1 MLEAVSGVYRS
12 IKVGPPTQSDA
23 TMGPVISAAQREKC
37 ENLVEAAEEHGGKVV
52 CGGGRPA
59 GLDRG
64 YYFEPTV
71 LDVPDNANP
80 AAREEIFG
88 PVIAVIGYRD
98 LDHAVEIANDSI
110 YGLSG
115 QVYGADV
122 ATAVRVARR
131 LRTGAVNVNTT
142 VFSAYAP
149 SGGYKQSGLGRER
162 GTDGIREF
170 QEVKHMSIGS
180 FHYDQ
185 HHHQAECQSD
195 ESTPFDLNWL
205 ISVDDHILEPP
216 NLWVDRVASKD
227 RDRAPHMEVDDK
239 GMDVWVYDGKKM
251 PSSGLSAVVGKSK
264 EEFSPEPLNYSEMRP
279 GCYDAKARVEDMDL
293 SGVLASLC
301 FPTLPRFC
309 GQLFMEASD
318 REFGFECLQIYN
330 DWLVEEWCGAAPGR
344 YIPLMLIPMWDPAL
358 AAEEM
363 ERMAAKGVT
372 SFAFS
377 ENPEPLGL
385 PTIHDAD
392 HYWEPVMAKANEL
405 DMVASMHVG
414 SSSTLPRIC
423 NDAPFM
429 ANLTWG
435 ASRTSGTMLSWL
447 FSGLFQRYPNLK
459 IALSEGECGWM
470 PYFLERAEQVL
481 DKQRYWV
488 KRGTKFMGHAGNEA
502 DLDTLDIRETFR
514 KHIYG
519 CIIEDRHA
527 VKSLDELGEDNIM
540 CETDYPHSDSTW
552 PNCIEVARNTM
563 KDLPAEVQYKLLRG
577 NAERLYRFTP
587 AEPPALTGA

>member
-1 MLEAVSGVYRS
+1 MS
-12 IKVGPPTQSDA
+12 
-23 TMGPVISAAQREKC
+23 
-37 ENLVEAAEEHGGKVV
+37 
-52 CGGGRPA
+52 
-59 GLDRG
+59 
-64 YYFEPTV
+64 
-71 LDVPDNANP
+71 
-80 AAREEIFG
+80 
-88 PVIAVIGYRD
+88 
-98 LDHAVEIANDSI
+98 
-110 YGLSG
+110 
-115 QVYGADV
+115 
-122 ATAVRVARR
+122 
-131 LRTGAVNVNTT
+131 
-142 VFSAYAP
+142 
-149 SGGYKQSGLGRER
+149 
-162 GTDGIREF
+162 GTDGTT
-170 QEVKHMSIGS
+170 
-180 FHYDQ
+180 YNLD
-185 HHHQAECQSD
+185 
-195 ESTPFDLNWL
+195 WL

-216 NLWVDRVASKD
+216 NLWVDRVAAKD
-227 RDRAPHMEVDDK
+227 RDRAPNMQTDDN

-264 EEFSPEPLNYSEMRP
+264 EEFSPEPLNYAEMRP
-279 GCYDAKARVEDMDL
+279 GCYDAKARVEDMDQ

-318 REFGFECLQIYN
+318 REFGFQCLQIYN

-344 YIPLMLIPMWDPAL
+344 YIPLMLIPMWDPQL
-358 AAEEM
+358 AVKEM
-363 ERMAAKGVT
+363 ERMAARGVT

-385 PTIHDAD
+385 PTIHDAG
-392 HYWEPVMAKANEL
+392 HYWDPVMAAANEL
-405 DMVASMHVG
+405 GLVASMHVG

-435 ASRTSGTMLSWL
+435 ASRTSGTMLSWI

-459 IALSEGECGWM
+459 IALSEGEIGWA

-502 DLDTLDIRETFR
+502 DLDTLDIRESFR
-514 KHIYG
+514 NHIFG

-527 VKSLDELGEDNIM
+527 LKSLDEIGEDNVM

-552 PNCIEVARNTM
+552 PNCIDVARDTM
-563 KDLPAEVQYKLLRG
+563 KDLPEDVQYKLLRG

-587 AEPPALTGA
+587 AEPPVLAKV

>member
-1 MLEAVSGVYRS
+1 MTTAGNGNGSETY
-12 IKVGPPTQSDA
+12 
-23 TMGPVISAAQREKC
+23 
-37 ENLVEAAEEHGGKVV
+37 NL
-52 CGGGRPA
+52 
-59 GLDRG
+59 D
-64 YYFEPTV
+64 
-71 LDVPDNANP
+71 
-80 AAREEIFG
+80 
-88 PVIAVIGYRD
+88 
-98 LDHAVEIANDSI
+98 
-110 YGLSG
+110 
-115 QVYGADV
+115 
-122 ATAVRVARR
+122 
-131 LRTGAVNVNTT
+131 
-142 VFSAYAP
+142 
-149 SGGYKQSGLGRER
+149 
-162 GTDGIREF
+162 
-170 QEVKHMSIGS
+170 
-180 FHYDQ
+180 
-185 HHHQAECQSD
+185 
-195 ESTPFDLNWL
+195 WL

-227 RDRAPHMEVDDK
+227 RDRAPNMQTDDN

-264 EEFSPEPLNYSEMRP
+264 EEFSPEPLNYAEMRP
-279 GCYDAKARVEDMDL
+279 GCYDAKARVEDMDQ

-309 GQLFMEASD
+309 GQLFMEAGD
-318 REFGFECLQIYN
+318 REFGFQCLQIYN
-330 DWLVEEWCGAAPGR
+330 DWLVEDWCGAAPGR
-344 YIPLMLIPMWDPAL
+344 YIPLMLIPMWDPQL
-358 AAEEM
+358 AVKEM
-363 ERMAAKGVT
+363 ERMAARGVT

-385 PTIHDAD
+385 PTIHDSN
-392 HYWEPVMAKANEL
+392 HYWDPVMAAANEL
-405 DMVASMHVG
+405 GMVASMHVG

-435 ASRTSGTMLSWL
+435 ASRTSGTMLSWI

-459 IALSEGECGWM
+459 IALSEGEIGWA

-514 KHIYG
+514 NHIYG

-527 VKSLDELGEDNIM
+527 MKSLDEIGEDNVM

-552 PNCIEVARNTM
+552 PNCIDVARDTM
-563 KDLPAEVQYKLLRG
+563 KDLPEHVQYKLLRG

-587 AEPPALTGA
+587 AEPPVLAKV

>member
-1 MLEAVSGVYRS
+1 M
-12 IKVGPPTQSDA
+12 
-23 TMGPVISAAQREKC
+23 
-37 ENLVEAAEEHGGKVV
+37 
-52 CGGGRPA
+52 
-59 GLDRG
+59 DR
-64 YYFEPTV
+64 
-71 LDVPDNANP
+71 
-80 AAREEIFG
+80 
-88 PVIAVIGYRD
+88 
-98 LDHAVEIANDSI
+98 
-110 YGLSG
+110 
-115 QVYGADV
+115 
-122 ATAVRVARR
+122 
-131 LRTGAVNVNTT
+131 
-142 VFSAYAP
+142 
-149 SGGYKQSGLGRER
+149 
-162 GTDGIREF
+162 
-170 QEVKHMSIGS
+170 
-180 FHYDQ
+180 
-185 HHHQAECQSD
+185 
-195 ESTPFDLNWL
+195 
-205 ISVDDHILEPP
+205 
-216 NLWVDRVASKD
+216 
-227 RDRAPHMEVDDK
+227 
-239 GMDVWVYDGKKM
+239 
-251 PSSGLSAVVGKSK
+251 
-264 EEFSPEPLNYSEMRP
+264 
-279 GCYDAKARVEDMDL
+279 

-318 REFGFECLQIYN
+318 REFGFQCLQIYN

-358 AAEEM
+358 AVTEM

-372 SFAFS
+372 AFAFS

-385 PTIHDAD
+385 PTIHDVN
-392 HYWEPVMAKANEL
+392 HYWDPVMAAANEL
-405 DMVASMHVG
+405 NLVASMHVG
-414 SSSTLPRIC
+414 SSSTLPKIC
-423 NDAPFM
+423 SDAPFM

-459 IALSEGECGWM
+459 IALSEGEVGWM

-514 KHIYG
+514 NHIYG

-552 PNCIEVARNTM
+552 PDCIDVARNTM
-563 KDLPAEVQYKLLRG
+563 KDLPANVQYKLLRG

-587 AEPPALTGA
+587 AEPPVLANA

>member
-1 MLEAVSGVYRS
+1 M
-12 IKVGPPTQSDA
+12 
-23 TMGPVISAAQREKC
+23 
-37 ENLVEAAEEHGGKVV
+37 
-52 CGGGRPA
+52 
-59 GLDRG
+59 
-64 YYFEPTV
+64 
-71 LDVPDNANP
+71 
-80 AAREEIFG
+80 
-88 PVIAVIGYRD
+88 
-98 LDHAVEIANDSI
+98 
-110 YGLSG
+110 
-115 QVYGADV
+115 
-122 ATAVRVARR
+122 
-131 LRTGAVNVNTT
+131 
-142 VFSAYAP
+142 
-149 SGGYKQSGLGRER
+149 
-162 GTDGIREF
+162 
-170 QEVKHMSIGS
+170 
-180 FHYDQ
+180 
-185 HHHQAECQSD
+185 
-195 ESTPFDLNWL
+195 

-216 NLWVDRVASKD
+216 NLWVDRVAAKD
-227 RDRAPHMEVDDK
+227 RDRAPNMQVDDN

-279 GCYDAKARVEDMDL
+279 GCYDAKARVEDMDQ

-318 REFGFECLQIYN
+318 REFGFQCLQIYN

-344 YIPLMLIPMWDPAL
+344 YIPLMLIPMWDPQL
-358 AAEEM
+358 AVKEM

-385 PTIHDAD
+385 PTIHDAN
-392 HYWEPVMAKANEL
+392 HYWEPVMAAANDL
-405 DMVASMHVG
+405 GMVASMHVG

-459 IALSEGECGWM
+459 IALSEGEIGWA

-502 DLDTLDIRETFR
+502 DLDTLDIRESFR
-514 KHIYG
+514 NHIFG

-527 VKSLDELGEDNIM
+527 MKSLDEIGEDNVM

-552 PNCIEVARNTM
+552 PNCIDVARDTM
-563 KDLPAEVQYKLLRG
+563 KDLPESVQYKLLRG

-587 AEPPALTGA
+587 AEPPVLAKV